1 MGQTRDHP
9 LRSDWGEVKD
19 IVMYEGLKHK
29 FRQNEQLKIKLLSTG
44 TKKIVEH
51 TEKDSYWGD
60 GGDGSGKNR
69 LG

>member
-9 LRSDWGEVKD
+9 LRSDWADVKEK
-19 IVMYEGLKHK
+19 VMYEGLKHK
-29 FRQNEQLKIKLLSTG
+29 ISQNLNLKQELLKTG
-44 TKKIVEH
+44 TKQIIEH
-51 TEKDSYWGD
+51 TAEDSYWGD

>member
-1 MGQTRDHP
+1 
-9 LRSDWGEVKD
+9 
-19 IVMYEGLKHK
+19 MYEGLKHK
-29 FRQNEQLKIKLLSTG
+29 FRQNEQLKIKLLSTE